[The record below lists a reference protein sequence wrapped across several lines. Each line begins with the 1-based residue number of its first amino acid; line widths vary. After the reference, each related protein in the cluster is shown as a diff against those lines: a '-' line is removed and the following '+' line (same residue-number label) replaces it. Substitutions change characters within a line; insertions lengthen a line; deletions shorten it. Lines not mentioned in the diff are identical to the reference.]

1 MSITFHDP
9 RAVPSAPS
17 EPYAPILKWS
27 ASDGPLSIG
36 LLANGFP
43 DSENFIR
50 LVGEA
55 LLPRLPADTTTLFL
69 NKGNAS
75 APATTAQV
83 TGMAAE
89 VHVVVTAYG
98 H

>member
-1 MSITFHDP
+1 MTITYHDP
-9 RAVPSAPS
+9 RASPSAPI
-17 EPYAPILKWS
+17 EPYAPILNWS
-27 ASDGPLSIG
+27 AADGPLSIG

-50 LVGEA
+50 LVGAA
-55 LLPRLPADTTTLFL
+55 LLPRLPANTTTVFL

-75 APATTAQV
+75 APATVAQV
-83 TGMAAE
+83 SGMATE